1 MLFNVSSLTINF
13 FPYKLLFANTLSI
26 IESILVISD
35 FFKPDM
41 VSWLVVVLRDEFED
55 DDADDD
61 GSPPCFFLYIS
72 VVESEYKYVE

>member
-35 FFKPDM
+35 FFKPDG
-41 VSWLVVVLRDEFED
+41 VSWLVVVLRDEFEED
-55 DDADDD
+55 DDD